1 MSIKALRALK
11 AIAETGSFAA
21 ASDQLGLTLSAVS
34 LQIKT
39 LEQQLNTSLF
49 DRSGRNAKLNHNGQ
63 QVLAR
68 AEQILNL
75 YNQLGYDLDDS
86 EHFSGQY
93 SLGAIH
99 SVQIGP
105 LAPIL
110 ASLHKDH
117 PNLQIKVRRGQ
128 SAELA
133 KGVEKNRLDAAL
145 ITEPITHYASNCSF
159 TPYAEEPFY
168 IVSNQGTTIANET
181 KLLHQV
187 PFIRFDKKA
196 WAGAIIDEELM
207 QRGIQVNE
215 WMELDSME
223 AALRMVEYGLGI
235 TIMPLS
241 RQRSQQLAKSFQL
254 IPFGAPP
261 LKRSIGV
268 YQKLNN
274 SRAPVTKLVYEL
286 MVKNV
291 IS

>member
-21 ASDQLGLTLSAVS
+21 AADQLGLTLSAVS
-34 LQIKT
+34 LQIKA
-39 LEQQLNTSLF
+39 LEQQLNTALF

-63 QVLAR
+63 QVF
-68 AEQILNL
+68 EQILNL
-75 YNQLGYDLDDS
+75 YNQLSYDLGDS

-110 ASLHKDH
+110 ANLHKDH
-117 PNLQIKVRRGQ
+117 PNLQIRVRRGQ

-133 KGVEKNRLDAAL
+133 NGVEKNRLDAAL
-145 ITEPITHYASNCSF
+145 ITEPLTHYASSCTF
-159 TPYAEEPFY
+159 IPYTEEPFY
-168 IVSNQGTTIANET
+168 IVANQGTTLSDET
-181 KLLHQV
+181 KLLHEV
-187 PFIRFDKKA
+187 PFIRFDKRA
-196 WAGAIIDEELM
+196 WAGAIIDDELM
-207 QRGIQVNE
+207 RRGIQVNE

-235 TIMPLS
+235 TIMPLNK
-241 RQRSQQLAKSFQL
+241 QRLQQLAKSFQL
-254 IPFGAPP
+254 IPFGSPP
-261 LKRSIGV
+261 LKRTIGV
-268 YQKLNN
+268 YQKPNN

-286 MVKNV
+286 MMKH
-291 IS
+291 IFS